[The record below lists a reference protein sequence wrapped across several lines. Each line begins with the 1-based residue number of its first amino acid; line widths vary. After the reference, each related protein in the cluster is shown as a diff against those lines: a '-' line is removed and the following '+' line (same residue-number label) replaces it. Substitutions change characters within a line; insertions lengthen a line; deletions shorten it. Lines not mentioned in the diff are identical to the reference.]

1 LEGFALLEDFIETNK
16 LHAKILDCHEQV
28 HTAKQAATLMKV
40 SMDQIL
46 KSLLFLDGNEEAFL
60 VLLPG
65 DKQASFPKLKELF
78 GVSKLRLATPLEVQ
92 SITGYEIGG
101 LPPISVYGV
110 KAVLD
115 SSFEKH
121 KFVLAG
127 GGDDQHLLHITMQEL
142 KENIPDLLV
151 EDIVE

>member
-1 LEGFALLEDFIETNK
+1 MLEDFIETNK

-28 HTAKQAATLMKV
+28 HTAKQAAMLMKL
-40 SMDQIL
+40 SMDQVL
-46 KSLLFLDGNEEAFL
+46 KSILFLDAENEGYL
-60 VLLPG
+60 ILIPG

-101 LPPISVYGV
+101 LPPISIYGV
-110 KAVLD
+110 KTVLD
-115 SSFEKH
+115 SSFERH

-127 GGDDQHLLHITMQEL
+127 GGDDAHLLHITLQEL
-142 KENIPDLLV
+142 KENIPDLLIK
-151 EDIVE
+151 DIVE

>member
-1 LEGFALLEDFIETNK
+1 MLEDFIEANK
-16 LHAKILDCHEQV
+16 LHAKILDCKEQV

-40 SMDQIL
+40 PMDQIL

-60 VLLPG
+60 ALVPG

-78 GVSKLRLATPLEVQ
+78 SVSKLRLATPLEVQ
-92 SITGYEIGG
+92 AITGYEIGG
-101 LPPISVYGV
+101 LPPVSVYGV
-110 KAVLD
+110 KTVMD

-127 GGDDQHLLHITMQEL
+127 GGDDRHLLHIEIKEL
-142 KENIPDLLV
+142 KENVPELLV
-151 EDIVE
+151 KDIVE